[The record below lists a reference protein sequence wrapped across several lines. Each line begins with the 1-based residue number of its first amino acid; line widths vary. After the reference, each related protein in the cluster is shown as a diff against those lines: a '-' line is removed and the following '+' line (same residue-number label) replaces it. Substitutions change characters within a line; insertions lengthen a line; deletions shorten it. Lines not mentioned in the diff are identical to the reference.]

1 MAKNQNFKTR
11 HRLIEALSD
20 DTHDMGSEGDTSSIP
35 LPQTSEV
42 ESDESWQ
49 STRPAK
55 VARARTLAADPD
67 YPSRALMDSVAKL
80 LEDKLNPRSER

>member
-1 MAKNQNFKTR
+1 MAKNQNFRRR
-11 HRLIEALSD
+11 HRLVEDLSD
-20 DTHDMGSEGDTSSIP
+20 DTHDMGCEGDAPSIP
-35 LPQTSEV
+35 LPQLSEV

-55 VARARTLAADPD
+55 VARARELAADPD

-80 LEDKLNPRSER
+80 LADKLNPRSER